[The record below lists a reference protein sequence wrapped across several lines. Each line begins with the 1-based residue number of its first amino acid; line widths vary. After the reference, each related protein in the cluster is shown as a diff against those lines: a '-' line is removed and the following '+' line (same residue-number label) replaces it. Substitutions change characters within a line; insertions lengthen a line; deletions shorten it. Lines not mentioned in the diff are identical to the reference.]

1 MRSNVSRTRRR
12 KGASVYTP
20 GSEECHRRK
29 YATGSSYRPGSP
41 IQRPWETVHRFRSST
56 LTFYFSRGGRLPAI
70 VIWTRTPLNLTGQSA
85 KETQIEEEGRGDWEH
100 LHRWKEKDIVCEG
113 RGIGKCIFD
122 DLLKRNGGLGQKFIR
137 FRTIHKLIYNHVK
150 GGLFAR
156 WERQRND
163 IKGWRR
169 IVREWLLFCL

>member
-1 MRSNVSRTRRR
+1 MVWIEWRHRLLGAFWEREREREVLENGRAAGIAVKGPVARTQAILFTEGWLAMRSNVSRTRRR

-85 KETQIEEEGRGDWEH
+85 KETQIEEGKREEGTGSICID
-100 LHRWKEKDIVCEG
+100 G
-113 RGIGKCIFD
+113 R
-122 DLLKRNGGLGQKFIR
+122 
-137 FRTIHKLIYNHVK
+137 
-150 GGLFAR
+150 
-156 WERQRND
+156 
-163 IKGWRR
+163 RR
-169 IVREWLLFCL
+169 I